1 MTNRELS
8 RLIKAF
14 LATRRDW
21 VEILNA
27 NPYDSGAAQHIISCN
42 SKLELLSTMW
52 DWTDESLD
60 FPDMRG

>member
-1 MTNRELS
+1 MTNRQLS

-14 LATRRDW
+14 LDTRREW
-21 VEILNA
+21 IEILNS
-27 NPYDSGAAQHIISCN
+27 NPYNSDAAQHIIACN